1 MKATII
7 LLVLT
12 YSLFFSFWP
21 QLCYRGFSELGLN
34 GFVFVLPTVLRVLF
48 QQLVRDGA
56 LAVFGLICLALSQRR
71 LIIVL
76 FVVITLFV
84 VAANTTVVPLHGRV

>member
-56 LAVFGLICLALSQRR
+56 LAVFGLICLALS
-71 LIIVL
+71 IIIL

>member
-1 MKATII
+1 M
-7 LLVLT
+7 
-12 YSLFFSFWP
+12 
-21 QLCYRGFSELGLN
+21 
-34 GFVFVLPTVLRVLF
+34 LRVLF